1 MITDW
6 KKVTF
11 NDTFFK
17 FYTDP
22 TRYERTGQNNA
33 RALLYD
39 NKNRLWIACKDKT
52 IAIYDNSHNF
62 LGYLHFDGSVSMQPD
77 TSLGM
82 AYAITQDK
90 SGTIWIGTKG
100 NGLIEVQPGHS
111 SLHFLLKQYKYS
123 VEDIYSLSH
132 NDIYAVCEDAVGRIW
147 IATFGGGVNYME
159 QIEGKTR
166 FINYR
171 NKLKKFPIPLYYRT
185 RDLVSDGN
193 GRIWIAT
200 SNGLLACKEKF
211 SDAEQLE
218 FEHYTRTPE
227 DINSLSNNNINR
239 VFLTREKEL
248 YVLTFGG
255 GLNKLISLK

>member
-1 MITDW
+1 M
-6 KKVTF
+6 
-11 NDTFFK
+11 
-17 FYTDP
+17 
-22 TRYERTGQNNA
+22 
-33 RALLYD
+33 YD

-171 NKLKKFPIPLYYRT
+171 NKLKNSLFLYVIVLGTLFLMVMEEY
-185 RDLVSDGN
+185 
-193 GRIWIAT
+193 
-200 SNGLLACKEKF
+200 GLLQVMVCLLAKKSF
-211 SDAEQLE
+211 LM
-218 FEHYTRTPE
+218 PNNW
-227 DINSLSNNNINR
+227 NSNIIH
-239 VFLTREKEL
+239 
-248 YVLTFGG
+248 VLR
-255 GLNKLISLK
+255 KI